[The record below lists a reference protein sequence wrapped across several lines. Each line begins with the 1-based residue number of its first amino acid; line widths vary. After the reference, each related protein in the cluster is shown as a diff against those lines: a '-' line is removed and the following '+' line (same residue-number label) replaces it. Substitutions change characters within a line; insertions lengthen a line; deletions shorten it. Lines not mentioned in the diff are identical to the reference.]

1 VAEERSLN
9 INEIFFS
16 IQGEGTRTGLPCT
29 FVRLQGCGLRCSW
42 CDTPYALAN
51 REVGL
56 KAVPFEEIRDRIESW
71 PCRFVEFTGGEP
83 LEQPQVHQL
92 MKELLDDG
100 YQVAVE
106 TGGHVDISSCDPRV
120 IRIVD
125 MKPPGSGMSR
135 RNRYENLDVISQQDE
150 IKFVCAS
157 LEDYYWSRD
166 LIISHDLTFRAAA
179 VLISPAFGNI
189 EPLDLVEAIL
199 TDGLPIRFQ
208 LQMHKYIWHPEER
221 GV

>member
-1 VAEERSLN
+1 MERSLN

-16 IQGEGTRTGLPCT
+16 IQGEGTRAGLPCI

-51 REVGL
+51 RGEGL
-56 KAVPFEEIRDRIESW
+56 QGVPFEEIRTRIESW

-92 MKELLDDG
+92 MTELLDDG

-106 TGGHVDISSCDPRV
+106 TGGHVDISACDPRV

-125 MKPPGSGMSR
+125 MKPPGSGMTR
-135 RNRYENLDVISQQDE
+135 RNRYGNLDHITSKDE
-150 IKFVCAS
+150 VKFVCAS

-166 LIISHDLTFRAAA
+166 LIVAHDLTSRTAA
-179 VLISPAFGNI
+179 VLISPVFGSI
-189 EPLDLVEAIL
+189 EPLPLVEAIL
-199 TDGLPIRFQ
+199 KDGLPIRFQ